1 VGRGRLGLPPPDVY
15 PLLAYGGSEGLGD
28 GRRGLAVG
36 SGSRG
41 ARGWL
46 GSTRGGQGALG
57 RKSGAPFF
65 RRLPLMGIRAAWNGV
80 DGRGAGGGPGVRCS
94 GGRVGLGSLWGRGA
108 LGSDSGLEGR
118 SLGCFSGSPRAPAVQ
133 VGATGGARVGSG
145 SRGRETRIS
154 RAASF
159 RRLRLIGVRDPAS
172 GVGRALP
179 AFPVYLL
186 AGGRMSLQFDFANA
200 LTARMRAEHAR
211 IGDEGFSPQGGSLR
225 RTYAAAH
232 WDVGPFSTASSATAS
247 ILHRQVGRMVNE
259 VAALARFGRVRVL
272 GVHLSDIPTSAADRA
287 LYRVEV
293 RFQVPSAPA
302 VTPAAPVAFEV
313 TDGSLL
319 ALGAAAALSLAS
331 VLRGSG

>member
-1 VGRGRLGLPPPDVY
+1 
-15 PLLAYGGSEGLGD
+15 
-28 GRRGLAVG
+28 
-36 SGSRG
+36 
-41 ARGWL
+41 
-46 GSTRGGQGALG
+46 
-57 RKSGAPFF
+57 
-65 RRLPLMGIRAAWNGV
+65 
-80 DGRGAGGGPGVRCS
+80 
-94 GGRVGLGSLWGRGA
+94 
-108 LGSDSGLEGR
+108 
-118 SLGCFSGSPRAPAVQ
+118 
-133 VGATGGARVGSG
+133 
-145 SRGRETRIS
+145 
-154 RAASF
+154 
-159 RRLRLIGVRDPAS
+159 
-172 GVGRALP
+172 
-179 AFPVYLL
+179 
-186 AGGRMSLQFDFANA
+186 MSLQFDFANA